1 MLSAIG
7 RISSGSDAGTPFT
20 HLTSS
25 ERVILQASDNGIPRT
40 SGALAA
46 ADKRVPPQ
54 SGQTSSPEKFRNAFH
69 PLLVFD
75 FRQRIFNGMDGIVI
89 GKIQFSGG
97 IGVFRLIE
105 NMLLFR
111 RSVVDDILFSFRQF
125 GKRNIGA
132 DPHRTADVSHQ

>member
-1 MLSAIG
+1 
-7 RISSGSDAGTPFT
+7 
-20 HLTSS
+20 
-25 ERVILQASDNGIPRT
+25 
-40 SGALAA
+40 
-46 ADKRVPPQ
+46 
-54 SGQTSSPEKFRNAFH
+54 
-69 PLLVFD
+69 
-75 FRQRIFNGMDGIVI
+75 MDGIVI

-111 RSVVDDILFSFRQF
+111 RPVVDDILFSFRQF

>member
-54 SGQTSSPEKFRNAFH
+54 SGQTSSRRNFATRFIPCSSLTFASAFST
-69 PLLVFD
+69 VW
-75 FRQRIFNGMDGIVI
+75 
-89 GKIQFSGG
+89 
-97 IGVFRLIE
+97 
-105 NMLLFR
+105 
-111 RSVVDDILFSFRQF
+111 
-125 GKRNIGA
+125 
-132 DPHRTADVSHQ
+132 TAL